1 MTPQNQVLP
10 EAGDLIGGRFRI
22 LEILGTGGFGTVYKA
37 LQENIGREVALKFLT
52 PGVAKDPINV
62 KRFRREAFHVSQ
74 LRHPNTITLYDY
86 GQTEDELAYMV
97 MEFLDGD
104 ALGDLIQNSGAIE
117 WPRAAHIYAQI
128 LKSLSEAHR
137 AGLVHRDLKPENI
150 FLCEMF
156 GEQDYVKVLDF
167 GVAKMTLADG
177 EKTDEDA
184 EEDLD
189 GDALTRAGRIFGTP
203 LYMAPEQAC
212 AEPIT
217 PATDVYALGLLL
229 FEMVTGKPPVTGR
242 NRMDVIHK
250 QIRDPVPVLTDE
262 LKGTVM
268 AELIQKACE
277 KEPEH
282 RFPDAPTLL
291 EAFYDALHQ
300 MQIHPQPAGGSRPEV
315 SGSHIVPVQVQQA
328 RSRRAAAQHTVIESS
343 ASSDGRSPKDDAT
356 ELIELPATDEDS
368 KNPVVFGGD
377 DDIGDEDATELFEP
391 KKRDLRKASS
401 RADGPPKV
409 EVRRMPQR
417 DDSPS
422 GSSSY
427 SFANRT
433 QSRPRYDL
441 PLIGRDREFDKLVG
455 LARSADQMG
464 TGHMVLLEGEGG
476 IGKTHLLH
484 ALINELSNDTFSM
497 STAGFRKRGL
507 PMEALREAIA
517 GLWSVS
523 HKERTEIDRIIR
535 TDLRESGN
543 FSNREIDG
551 VIEFLRPRSAS
562 ADELPDSGVLYAR
575 LERLLI
581 RLAERR
587 TVVLCLEDVQYAD
600 SATLAF
606 LEYLAVTVRTHAC
619 PIVIFLSLR
628 PEERSLNPDLDQ
640 HLHNIST
647 NIGVGFS
654 RVRLR
659 RLQGRSLAVF
669 LDSILPLEARLRE
682 RIGWLSQ
689 GVPLHAIQIIRYL
702 QNEGDLVKKN
712 KRWHLQSGNPRS
724 IDLPPDLMEMMAL
737 RVQQAVNQHRERP
750 HLHRI
755 LQWIAILG
763 MQVPV
768 QLLKMVL
775 DHAEDFGDDHDL
787 DHDLHALSEE
797 AICRQSLHQ
806 NMICVEFENSL
817 LREGILDELRDQW
830 STRNLHRVAA
840 QQKAACYRQ
849 SQFEI
854 PLVEIADHWRQAGEI
869 ERYRDTLAASCRRSM
884 ERFDLRG
891 ARDRYRELIS
901 ILDGRNEQGE
911 LWTEAHLA
919 LADLARRFGEFG
931 LAEDHYRQVVDTGV
945 ASGTEKGRALRG
957 FAHLLRIQSRYKQA
971 TQLYS
976 QALDW
981 SQQIGDPEGTAKA
994 LVGLSSVHLMQGDPR
1009 SGKKVR
1015 HRLES
1020 MLGDIESRE
1029 VHGKVLLHL
1038 AEAAQRQ
1045 GKLERRYDYLVR
1057 ARKALEK
1064 SSDRQGLSNA
1074 LIDLGSA
1081 LLQPSLNA
1089 PDRFEKADR
1098 ILQQALELKRSLG
1111 DRHGVADAF
1120 RHMGH
1125 LEMERHA
1132 YDEAELKLERSLA
1145 IHEALGTP
1153 FSIGAGH
1160 NSLGILHMLTKRY
1173 ESADQH
1179 FDAAIDTFK
1188 RMGDQ
1193 IAISQPLL
1201 NKGIAAINQSRFNQ
1215 AQTYLREARRLK
1227 ESLGTSW
1234 ALFDLRNNLAI
1245 VEMWFGQF
1253 DNAEQLLKETLAHVD
1268 QHGTAAD
1275 RAMARSLMGLLQCFQ
1290 SRLQMAAL
1298 ELGRA
1303 RADGEDLHMHRVRI
1317 FCRANAAFYALL
1329 TESHGAYEEL
1339 IETVDH
1345 HEILAELDRSVWL
1358 DLLTSMAQ
1366 TTADR
1371 DRTRQSVRLLRS
1383 VAILNQR
1390 YNRKDGTQRL
1400 NQEADSLEEELAAL
1414 NS

>member
-104 ALGDLIQNSGAIE
+104 ALGDLIQNSGAIP

-137 AGLVHRDLKPENI
+137 HGLVHRDLKPENI

-156 GEQDYVKVLDF
+156 GEKDYVKVLDF
-167 GVAKMTLADG
+167 GVAKMTLTDG
-177 EKTDEDA
+177 ERDDDD

-268 AELIQKACE
+268 AELIRKACE

-282 RFPDAPTLL
+282 RFPDAPSLL
-291 EAFYDALHQ
+291 EAFYAALNQ
-300 MQIHPQPAGGSRPEV
+300 MQINPQPEGGSRPEV
-315 SGSHIVPVQVQQA
+315 SGSHIVPVEVQQA
-328 RSRRAAAQHTVIESS
+328 RSRRAAAEQTVVKAPPAEVLTEST
-343 ASSDGRSPKDDAT
+343 APDHDAT
-356 ELIELPATDEDS
+356 ELIDPPSVSNE
-368 KNPVVFGGD
+368 VGD
-377 DDIGDEDATELFEP
+377 DDATELFEP
-391 KKRDLRKASS
+391 KKRDLRRAS
-401 RADGPPKV
+401 RQADGPPKV

-417 DDSPS
+417 DDSTS
-422 GSSSY
+422 GSHA
-427 SFANRT
+427 FASRT
-433 QSRPRYDL
+433 QSRPRFDL
-441 PLIGRDREFDKLVG
+441 PLIGRDREFDKLVD
-455 LARSADQMG
+455 LTRSARKMG
-464 TGHMVLLEGEGG
+464 TGHMMLLEGEGG

-484 ALINELSNDTFSM
+484 AVISELSSEEFSF

-517 GLWSVS
+517 GLWDVS
-523 HKERTEIDRIIR
+523 HKERTEVDRIIR
-535 TDLRESGN
+535 QDLRESGN

-551 VIEFLRPRSAS
+551 VIEFLRPRSADANKLMS
-562 ADELPDSGVLYAR
+562 SESGVLYAR

-619 PIVIFLSLR
+619 PIVIYLSLR
-628 PEERSLNPDLDQ
+628 PEERNLNPDLDQ
-640 HLHNIST
+640 HLHNISA

-654 RVRLR
+654 RMRLR
-659 RLQGRSLAVF
+659 QLQGRSLAVF

-702 QNEGDLVKKN
+702 QNEGELVKKT
-712 KRWHLQSGNPRS
+712 KRWHLKSGNPRS

-737 RVQQAVNQHRERP
+737 RVKQAVAQHRERP

-755 LQWIAILG
+755 LQWLAILG

-768 QLLKMVL
+768 ELLKRVL
-775 DHAEDFGDDHDL
+775 DHAEDFGPDHDL
-787 DHDLHALSEE
+787 DRDLHALSEE

-840 QQKAACYRQ
+840 EQKAACYRER
-849 SQFEI
+849 QFEI
-854 PLVEIADHWRQAGEI
+854 PLVEIADHWRQAGEM

-884 ERFDLRG
+884 KRFDLRG
-891 ARDRYRELIS
+891 ARERYRELLT
-901 ILDGRNEQGE
+901 ILDGRNEKGE

-919 LADLARRFGEFG
+919 LAELARRFGEFG
-931 LAEDHYRQVVDTGV
+931 LAEDHYRQVVDSGV

-957 FAHLLRIQSRYKQA
+957 FAHLLRIQSRYKHA
-971 TQLYS
+971 TRLYS

-981 SQQIGDPEGTAKA
+981 SQQIADPEGTAKA

-1009 SGKKVR
+1009 SGQKVR
-1015 HRLES
+1015 DRLES
-1020 MLGDIESRE
+1020 MIGDIENQE

-1057 ARKALEK
+1057 AREALEK

-1081 LLQPSLNA
+1081 LMQPSLNA
-1089 PDRFEKADR
+1089 PNRFTKAER
-1098 ILQQALELKRSLG
+1098 MLQQALELKRSLG

-1120 RHMGH
+1120 RHLGH

-1132 YDEAELKLERSLA
+1132 YEEAELKLERSLA

-1153 FSIGAGH
+1153 FSIGAGQ
-1160 NSLGILHMLTKRY
+1160 NSLGILHMLTHRY
-1173 ESADQH
+1173 ESANRH
-1179 FDAAIDTFK
+1179 FDDAIDTFK

-1201 NKGIAAINQSRFNQ
+1201 NKGITAINQSQFNQ

-1303 RADGEDLHMHRVRI
+1303 RADGEDLHIHRVRV

-1329 TESHGAYEEL
+1329 TESQSAYEEL
-1339 IETVDH
+1339 IETVDANKM
-1345 HEILAELDRSVWL
+1345 LAELDRSVWL

-1366 TTADR
+1366 TTAER
-1371 DRTRQSVRLLRS
+1371 DRTRQSARLLRS
-1383 VAILNQR
+1383 VAILNER
-1390 YNRKDGTQRL
+1390 YNRNEGAKRL
-1400 NQEADSLEEELAAL
+1400 HREADSLEQELEAL

>member
-1 MTPQNQVLP
+1 MTPENQVLP

-22 LEILGTGGFGTVYKA
+22 LEILGTGGFGTVFKA

-104 ALGDLIQNSGAIE
+104 ALGDLIQNHGAIA
-117 WPRAAHIYAQI
+117 WPRASHIYIQI

-137 AGLVHRDLKPENI
+137 HGLVHRDLKPENI

-167 GVAKMTLADG
+167 GVAKMTLV
-177 EKTDEDA
+177 DETSED
-184 EEDLD
+184 EDLD

-250 QIRDPVPVLTDE
+250 QIRDPVPVLTEE
-262 LKGTVM
+262 LKGTPI

-282 RFPDAPTLL
+282 RFPDAPALL
-291 EAFYDALHQ
+291 EHFYKALGQ
-300 MQIHPQPAGGSRPEV
+300 MQVHPRPEGGSRPEI
-315 SGSHIVPVQVQQA
+315 SGSHLVPPEVAQAHQQP
-328 RSRRAAAQHTVIESS
+328 SRTKVEPHPAPAAGAT
-343 ASSDGRSPKDDAT
+343 AAPDDAT
-356 ELIELPATDEDS
+356 EVMDPPS
-368 KNPVVFGGD
+368 R
-377 DDIGDEDATELFEP
+377 DATERFNARHGNGAGAP
-391 KKRDLRKASS
+391 DRPQ
-401 RADGPPKV
+401 GPPKV
-409 EVRRMPQR
+409 EIRRLEEPE
-417 DDSPS
+417 DTTP
-422 GSSSY
+422 GSAPLQP
-427 SFANRT
+427 FQT
-433 QSRPRYDL
+433 QSHSRPRYDL
-441 PLIGRDREFDKLVG
+441 PLIGRDREFDKLAG
-455 LARSADQMG
+455 LARNASQTG

-476 IGKTHLLH
+476 VGKTHLIH
-484 ALINELSNDTFSM
+484 AVISDLSDQQFSF
-497 STAGFRKRGL
+497 STAAFRKNSL

-517 GLWSVS
+517 GLWNVS
-523 HKERTEIDRIIR
+523 HRERGEVDRIIR
-535 TDLRESGN
+535 DDLKQAASFSGE
-543 FSNREIDG
+543 EIDG
-551 VIEFLRPRSAS
+551 VIEFLRPQSANS
-562 ADELPDSGVLYAR
+562 TDMVGSDAGVLYAR

-581 RLAERR
+581 RLAEQR
-587 TVVLCLEDVQYAD
+587 TVVLALEDMQYAD

-619 PIVIFLSLR
+619 PIVIYMSLR
-628 PEERSLNPDLDQ
+628 PEERALNPNLDQ
-640 HLHNIST
+640 HLHTISA

-659 RLQGRSLAVF
+659 RLRGRSLAVF
-669 LDSILPLEARLRE
+669 LDSILPLEARLKE

-702 QNEGDLVKKN
+702 QNEGELVREDD
-712 KRWHLQSGNPRS
+712 RWHLKSGNPRS
-724 IDLPPDLMEMMAL
+724 IDLPPDLMELMGL
-737 RVQQAVNQHRERP
+737 RIQQAAEQHADRP

-755 LQWIAILG
+755 LEWLAVLG
-763 MQVPV
+763 MQVPIE
-768 QLLKMVL
+768 LLQRII

-787 DHDLHALSEE
+787 ERDLHALSEE

-817 LREGILDELRDQW
+817 LREGLLDSLRDQW
-830 STRNLHRVAA
+830 STRSLHRVAA
-840 QQKAACYRQ
+840 KQKAEFYRQ
-849 SQFEI
+849 RQSEV
-854 PLVEIADHWRQAGEI
+854 PLVEIADHWRQAGEM

-891 ARDRYRELIS
+891 ARDRYREL
-901 ILDGRNEQGE
+901 LNLLEERNERGQ

-931 LAEDHYRQVVDTGV
+931 LAEDHYRQVIDSGAAT
-945 ASGTEKGRALRG
+945 GTEKSRALRG
-957 FAHLLRIQSRYKQA
+957 FAHLLRIQSHYKQA

-981 SQQIGDPEGTAKA
+981 SQQIRDPEGLAKA

-1009 SGKKVR
+1009 AGRKVR
-1015 HRLES
+1015 ERLES
-1020 MLGDIESRE
+1020 MLGEIESQE

-1038 AEAAQRQ
+1038 AEASQRQ
-1045 GKLERRYDYLVR
+1045 GKHNERYQYLVR
-1057 ARKALEK
+1057 ARQALEN

-1074 LIDLGSA
+1074 LTALGGA
-1081 LLQPSLNA
+1081 LMAPSLDA
-1089 PDRFEKADR
+1089 PDRFEEAEHL
-1098 ILQQALELKRSLG
+1098 LQQALELKRSLG

-1120 RHMGH
+1120 RHLGH
-1125 LEMERHA
+1125 LEVERHNF
-1132 YDEAELKLERSLA
+1132 DDAEVKLARSLA
-1145 IHEALGTP
+1145 INQALGTP
-1153 FSIGAGH
+1153 FSIGATQ
-1160 NSLGILHMLTKRY
+1160 NSLGVLHLLTQRY
-1173 ESADQH
+1173 QSAERH

-1201 NKGIAAINQSRFNQ
+1201 NKGIGAINQRRFNQ

-1245 VEMWFGQF
+1245 VEMWFGNF
-1253 DNAEQLLKETLAHVD
+1253 ENAEQLLKETLTHVD
-1268 QHGTAAD
+1268 EHGTAED
-1275 RAMARSLMGLLQCFQ
+1275 RATARSLMGLLQCFQ

-1303 RADGEDLHMHRVRI
+1303 RADAEELHIERVRV
-1317 FCRANAAFYALL
+1317 FCLANAAFYALL
-1329 TESHGAYEEL
+1329 TESQTAFDEL
-1339 IETVDH
+1339 IETVDDNPM
-1345 HEILAELDRSVWL
+1345 LCELDRSVWL
-1358 DLLTSMAQ
+1358 DLLANMAEF
-1366 TTADR
+1366 TAER

-1383 VAILNQR
+1383 VATLNRR
-1390 YNRKDGTQRL
+1390 YDHDERARQLQN
-1400 NQEADSLEEELAAL
+1400 NADSLEESLSELK
-1414 NS
+1414 